1 MDTAA
6 ELGEVKLAK
15 GWTATMLEM
24 PKRTVTQADGKKVS
38 EAAAS
43 CAPPLAHRSAQLAL
57 FTQCP
62 PLHLRRSTTTRRTRP
77 SGSRSRLARV
87 RSRGGGRG
95 SVSGRVLS
103 LP

>member
-57 FTQCP
+57 FFTQCP
-62 PLHLRRSTTTRRTRP
+62 PLAPAQVNYYTAHAAE
-77 SGSRSRLARV
+77 RLKKQA
-87 RSRGGGRG
+87 G
-95 SVSGRVLS
+95 
-103 LP
+103 